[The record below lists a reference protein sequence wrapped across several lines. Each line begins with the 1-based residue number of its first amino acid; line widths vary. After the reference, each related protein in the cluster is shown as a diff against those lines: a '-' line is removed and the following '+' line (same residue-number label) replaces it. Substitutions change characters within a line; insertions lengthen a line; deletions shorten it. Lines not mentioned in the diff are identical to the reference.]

1 MYRSAIPEYGNL
13 ANYFSPENGS
23 SPSLGSAPSASHAGK
38 PLSESASAGIA
49 IGVLLVLLAVV
60 SAIVFGI
67 KRRKHR
73 KSVVLDA
80 WIKALEDQQKPQVEE
95 TARGLKQSASV
106 KSYKLTEEEK
116 LELQPYRAPY
126 EPTGRQ
132 FELPPTQPLYEPMDE
147 NPKNELRMS
156 RNQDFL
162 TKMQAGPYG
171 NIEPLRSLQF
181 PVEEQSRLEDRPVS
195 PPSRTVSP
203 PSPERHSDHGLR
215 DIPYGDVS
223 PPHSTK
229 GETNVSTHAI
239 SEEPTER
246 ELFTPSPDQDP
257 SGERAYRR
265 PVHRAERIKKLAVRF
280 SVQHDHD
287 R

>member
-1 MYRSAIPEYGNL
+1 M
-13 ANYFSPENGS
+13 
-23 SPSLGSAPSASHAGK
+23 
-38 PLSESASAGIA
+38 
-49 IGVLLVLLAVV
+49 LAVV
-60 SAIVFGI
+60 SAIVFGA

-95 TARGLKQSASV
+95 TAGGLKQSASV

-116 LELQPYRAPY
+116 LELQPYRTPY
-126 EPTGRQ
+126 EPAGRQ
-132 FELPPTQPLYEPMDE
+132 FELPPAQPLYEPMEE

-162 TKMQAGPYG
+162 TEMQAGPYG
-171 NIEPLRSLQF
+171 DVEPPVPALTLQF
-181 PVEEQSRLEDRPVS
+181 PFEEQPRHEERAVS

-203 PSPERHSDHGLR
+203 PSPERHSDR
-215 DIPYGDVS
+215 DFRAIPYGDVS
-223 PPHSTK
+223 PPRSIK
-229 GETNVSTHAI
+229 GETSVNTNAI
-239 SEEPTER
+239 PEERTER
-246 ELFTPSPDQDP
+246 ELFTPSPDQDQ
-257 SGERAYRR
+257 SGELRDGPYRR